1 MVAEWLIFLA
11 SSDFE
16 ALQDDNG
23 TWYINQY
30 FKVPGESSGRR
41 ETVQDSLTHKQ
52 ALGFVKNFRELSK
65 KSMSL
70 LNRLPEDSS
79 SRP

>member
-11 SSDFE
+11 DSDYE
-16 ALQDDNG
+16 ALQADDG

-30 FKVPGESSGRR
+30 FKVPPEKSLRR
-41 ETVQDSLTHKQ
+41 ETLSDGLTHRQ

-65 KSMSL
+65 KAMSL

>member
-11 SSDFE
+11 DSEFE
-16 ALQDDNG
+16 ALQADDG

-30 FKVPGESSGRR
+30 FKVPPEKSPRR
-41 ETVQDSLTHKQ
+41 ETLSDGLTHRQ
-52 ALGFVKNFRELSK
+52 ALGFVKNFKELSK
-65 KSMSL
+65 KSLSL

-79 SRP
+79 SRL